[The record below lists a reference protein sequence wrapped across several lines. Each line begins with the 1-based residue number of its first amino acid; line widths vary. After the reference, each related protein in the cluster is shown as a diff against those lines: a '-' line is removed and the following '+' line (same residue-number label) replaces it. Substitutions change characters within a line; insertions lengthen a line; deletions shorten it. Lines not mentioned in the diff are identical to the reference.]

1 MSRPALSAL
10 LARDIRL
17 ALRLGGGGAIAVA
30 FFVLAVV
37 LIPLGVGRE
46 PQTLARIAAGV
57 IWISALLA
65 VLLSL
70 DRLFQADHEDGTL
83 EQLMLAPVALEQV
96 VLAKALAHWLTT
108 GLPMTVVAPLLGLM
122 LQLPAAALPAL
133 TAALALGT
141 PALSLLG
148 AVGAAVT
155 VGVRR
160 GGLLLSILVLPL
172 YIPTLIFGARAA
184 ENAVLALDPW
194 PALGLTAA
202 LTLFAA
208 AFAPFAAAFAL
219 RINAR

>member
-1 MSRPALSAL
+1 MSRAPVLALM
-10 LARDIRL
+10 ARDVRL

-46 PQTLARIAAGV
+46 PAMLARIAGGTV
-57 IWISALLA
+57 WIAALLA

-70 DRLFQADHEDGTL
+70 DRIFQADHEDGTL
-83 EQLMLAPVALEQV
+83 EQLMLSPLGLEQI

-108 GLPMTVVAPLLGLM
+108 GLPMTLIAPLLGLM
-122 LQLPAAALPAL
+122 LQMPLEAVPAL
-133 TAALALGT
+133 AIALAAGT

-172 YIPTLIFGARAA
+172 YVPSLVFGARAA
-184 ENAVLALDPW
+184 EAALLDLDPW
-194 PALGLTAA
+194 PAIGFTAA
-202 LTLFAA
+202 LTLLSAA
-208 AFAPFAAAFAL
+208 IAPFAAAFAL